1 MKKILLIEDN
11 IEMRENTAEI
21 LSLGNYEVY
30 VAENG
35 KIGVE
40 KARSIIPDLIICDV
54 MMPELDGYSVL
65 HMLSKDPKTSA
76 IPFIFLTAKADKSD
90 IRKGMNMGA
99 DDYITKPFTES
110 ELLNAIETRINRNL
124 NIKKSFDKTEKG
136 LFAFINA
143 AKGYE
148 ELKNIS
154 ADKKSKKYKK
164 KEIIYREGD
173 NPYYLFFISKGK
185 VKTYRTHE
193 DGKEFIVGLYN
204 EGDFIGYLPLLDES
218 VYNETAEAIEPC
230 ELHLIPKSDFN
241 SLLTAN
247 RDVSAQFIKIL
258 TNEVLE
264 KEERLIKTAYSSVRK
279 RVAGALLELNK
290 RYNTD
295 KKNSFSIAI
304 SRDDLAQLVG
314 TATETVI
321 RTLSDFKDEGLI
333 ESKGSN
339 ITLLDVKK
347 LNALR
352 F

>member
-1 MKKILLIEDN
+1 MKKLLLIEDN
-11 IEMRENTAEI
+11 VEMRENTAEI
-21 LSLGNYEVY
+21 LSLGNYEVH

-35 KIGVE
+35 KTGVE
-40 KARSIIPDLIICDV
+40 KARAIIPDLIICDV
-54 MMPELDGYSVL
+54 MMPELDGYGVL
-65 HMLSKDPKTSA
+65 HLLSKDPKTAS
-76 IPFIFLTAKADKSD
+76 IPFIFLTAKADKND

-110 ELLNAIETRINRNL
+110 ELLDAIETRINRNQ
-124 NIKKSFDKTEKG
+124 NIKKSFDKTENG
-136 LFAFINA
+136 FIAFINA

-154 ADKKSKKYKK
+154 IDKKSKNYKK

-173 NPYYLFFISKGK
+173 PPHFLYFIGKGK

-204 EGDFIGYLPLLDES
+204 AGDFIGYLPLLDDT
-218 VYNETAEAIEPC
+218 VYNETAEAIESC
-230 ELHLIPKSDFN
+230 ELHLIPKTDFN

-258 TNEVLE
+258 ANDVLE

-295 KKNSFSIAI
+295 KANSFSISI

-321 RTLSDFKDEGLI
+321 RTLSEFKEEGLL

-339 ITLLDVKK
+339 ITLLDIKK
-347 LNALR
+347 LDALR